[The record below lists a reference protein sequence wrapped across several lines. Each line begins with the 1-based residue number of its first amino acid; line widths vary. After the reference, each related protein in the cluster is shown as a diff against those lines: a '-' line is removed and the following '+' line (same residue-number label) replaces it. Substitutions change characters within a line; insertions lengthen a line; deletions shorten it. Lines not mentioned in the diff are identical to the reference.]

1 MRVLKR
7 WGCNWSIAH
16 HHNPLQC
23 IPFMHCMYYRRRLP
37 IDFNIHAH
45 LLLQV
50 KIWFQNRRTKWKK
63 IDNISNAEAAEH
75 KNHTIPK
82 DGSKSSDDVKLRTY
96 SKHVSQSS
104 NSSME
109 SDSKSSVASAEPPLQ
124 AKTFKDILQNTRTN
138 PLSPES
144 HFQSQMDST
153 KDVLLNLSF
162 NIKDNS

>member
-1 MRVLKR
+1 
-7 WGCNWSIAH
+7 
-16 HHNPLQC
+16 
-23 IPFMHCMYYRRRLP
+23 MHCMYYRRRLP

-82 DGSKSSDDVKLRTY
+82 DGSKEDVKLRTY

-109 SDSKSSVASAEPPLQ
+109 SDSKSSVASAAAEPPLQ
-124 AKTFKDILQNTRTN
+124 AKSFKDILQTNRTN

-144 HFQSQMDST
+144 HFQSQMDSA

-162 NIKDNS
+162 NIKDKS